1 MSENRED
8 AVLGKLVFNTDLDW
22 YETTVRI
29 APALD
34 ATLQI
39 AVEGFASADDAIDA
53 ARRHLPTVLA
63 GLEGGKAL
71 IASEL
76 LEIKNSDWL
85 EDDEE
90 ALTEDQFVSQLTLST
105 LTAQADDSWELYF
118 DAGQLF
124 WGHQILVW
132 WSPTRGFYEAQTA
145 G

>member
-8 AVLGKLVFNTDLDW
+8 AVLRKLVFNADLDW

-29 APALD
+29 APELD

-39 AVEGFASADDAIDA
+39 SVEGFASANDAIDA
-53 ARRHLPTVLA
+53 ARRHLPAVLG

-118 DAGQLF
+118 DAEQLF